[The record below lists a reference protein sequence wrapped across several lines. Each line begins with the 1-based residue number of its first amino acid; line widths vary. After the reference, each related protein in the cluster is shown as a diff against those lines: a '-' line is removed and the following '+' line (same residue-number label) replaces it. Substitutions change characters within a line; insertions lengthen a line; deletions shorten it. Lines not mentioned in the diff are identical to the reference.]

1 MPKCEI
7 YQDVKREW
15 RWRRTNKDGEILKFS
30 RQGFEKKEDCEKN
43 GKEEGA
49 CTSYK
54 LIVWQAFDHPG
65 REGGSLLWQYSFLT
79 RLSGG
84 QIRLHNGCELHRVVQ
99 KCVVSCP

>member
-54 LIVWQAFDHPG
+54 LIV
-65 REGGSLLWQYSFLT
+65 
-79 RLSGG
+79 
-84 QIRLHNGCELHRVVQ
+84 
-99 KCVVSCP
+99 